1 MTAQPVYLTPIEHD
15 FLCEMFN
22 LGVGSA
28 ASSLSKMVN
37 QQVLLSVPI
46 VELKTRQEMAGELGV
61 GVPICSV
68 SQSMNGPF
76 SAQSMLLFPADSG
89 LKVVRAML
97 NTHVSDEM
105 LAELQHEALSEIGN
119 VVLNACIGSMA
130 NTITNSFKVG
140 LPTFEQSTPEILLEV
155 ENKLD
160 DVVLLI
166 RIFMTLSE
174 SKVTG
179 YLAFVL
185 GNISL
190 KELRQN
196 LNYLIS
202 EIERNTESLG

>member
-1 MTAQPVYLTPIEHD
+1 MTPTVQTPYLSPLEHD

-22 LGVGSA
+22 LGVGNA

-37 QQVLLSVPI
+37 QEVHLSVPI
-46 VELKTRQEMAGELGV
+46 VELKTRNEMAVELGQ

-68 SQSMNGPF
+68 TQAMSGPF
-76 SAQSMLLFPADSG
+76 TAQSMLLFPADSG
-89 LKVVRAML
+89 LNVVRAML

-119 VVLNACIGSMA
+119 VVLNACIGSIA
-130 NTITNSFKVG
+130 NTVSSNFKVG
-140 LPTFEQSTPEILLEV
+140 LPSFDISNPEELLKV
-155 ENKLD
+155 AENQQD

-166 RIFMTLSE
+166 RLFMTLSE

-185 GNISL
+185 GNVSL
-190 KELRQN
+190 QELRNN
-196 LNYLIS
+196 LN
-202 EIERNTESLG
+202 SLLNELSMSH

>member
-1 MTAQPVYLTPIEHD
+1 MTAQPTYLTPIEHD

-22 LGVGSA
+22 LGVGKA

-37 QQVLLSVPI
+37 QEVHLSVPI
-46 VELKTRQEMAGELGV
+46 VELRTRQEMAAELGQ

-68 SQSMNGPF
+68 TQKMSGPF
-76 SAQSMLLFPADSG
+76 SADSMLLFPADSG
-89 LKVVRAML
+89 LNVVRAML

-130 NTITNSFKVG
+130 NTVSSNFSVG
-140 LPTFEQSTPEILLEV
+140 LPSFDISEPEALLQVSDNQE
-155 ENKLD
+155 D

-166 RIFMTLSE
+166 RIFMTLCE
-174 SKVTG
+174 SQVTG

-185 GNISL
+185 GNVSL
-190 KELRQN
+190 QEMRRS
-196 LNYLIS
+196 LNSLLS
-202 EIERNTESLG
+202 EIANEH